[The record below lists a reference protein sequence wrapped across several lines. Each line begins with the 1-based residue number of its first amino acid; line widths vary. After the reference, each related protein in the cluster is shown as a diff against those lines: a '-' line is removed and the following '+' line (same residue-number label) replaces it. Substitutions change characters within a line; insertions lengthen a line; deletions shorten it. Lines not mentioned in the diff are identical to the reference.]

1 MKTRKTIIAASI
13 AALLVVPLSVSAK
26 SKWEYHESQ
35 WNQVMSYGSVSLAE
49 DSAQQWGPWSEFVQ
63 PAAGGPSVVFL
74 PKVAELYRSLPK
86 ADLKD
91 EADPTPIP
99 IPVPVPVDDFCKS
112 GEWCGYAVFQNQSS
126 TWSNNNQEGGEGRN
140 EEGNYEYT
148 STRPHPARIAFALNP
163 DDPSITA
170 GSGTGPGTAAWRI
183 ASLSGLTPLFG
194 ESGLMPAQF
203 DGKWWSN
210 SSTDEGLHTFYAS
223 RSTSSESSYEQA
235 WAYGV
240 PHDYYYWWWYL
251 PTSNNEV
258 AVGWF
263 GREVRNYMSGGNG
276 DGYGGGDG
284 SESAVYGY
292 YVAGIT
298 TPQAYLDSQ
307 RVGNV
312 IATYSG
318 SSMDMSGYQSPV
330 TMTVDFGQAK
340 WSGSWNNG
348 ANGSTYT
355 NTAGDGTQH
364 LSGYVG
370 FNASGTISGAN
381 IQSTS
386 VSATDTKAVSGSV
399 QGTFFGQTAG
409 SVGGVHDI
417 VKDNLPHAG
426 VFLVDKETTPK

>member
-13 AALLVVPLSVSAK
+13 AALLVVPMTVSAK

-35 WNQVMSYGSVSLAE
+35 WNEVMSYGSVSLAE

-74 PKVAELYRSLPK
+74 PQVAELYRPIPK
-86 ADLKD
+86 T
-91 EADPTPIP
+91 DPTPTP
-99 IPVPVPVDDFCKS
+99 TPVDDFCKS

-126 TWSNNNQEGGEGRN
+126 SWDNQEGGEGRQSS
-140 EEGNYEYT
+140 YTYT
-148 STRPHPARIAFALNP
+148 STRPHPARFALALNP

-170 GSGTGPGTAAWRI
+170 GSGTGSGAAAWRM
-183 ASLSGLTPLFG
+183 ASLNGVTPLFG
-194 ESGLMPAQF
+194 ESGLMSADF
-203 DGKWWSN
+203 GGTWWWGD
-210 SSTDEGLHTFYAS
+210 STDEGLHTFYAD
-223 RSTSSESSYEQA
+223 RSTSSNDTYERS
-235 WAYGV
+235 WAYGI
-240 PHDYYYWWWYL
+240 PHDYYWWYYL
-251 PTSNNEV
+251 PTNNDEV

-263 GREVRNYMSGGNG
+263 GREVYNYMSGG
-276 DGYGGGDG
+276 DGYGGDG

-298 TPQAYLDSQ
+298 TPQAYLDTQ
-307 RVGNV
+307 RAGNV
-312 IATYSG
+312 IASYAG
-318 SSMDMSGYQSPV
+318 NSMDWSGYTSPV
-330 TMTVDFGQAK
+330 NMTVNFGNAT

-348 ANGSTYT
+348 ANGYTYT
-355 NTAGDGTQH
+355 HTAGDGTQH
-364 LSGYVG
+364 LYGQVG

-386 VSATDTKAVSGSV
+386 VSAADGAVSGSV

-426 VFLVDKETTPK
+426 VFLVDKVTAPQ

>member
-13 AALLVVPLSVSAK
+13 AAMLVVPLTVSAK
-26 SKWEYHESQ
+26 AKWEYHEGQ
-35 WNQVMSYGSVSLAE
+35 WNEVISYGNVSLAE

-74 PKVAELYRSLPK
+74 PQVAELYRPLPK
-86 ADLKD
+86 T
-91 EADPTPIP
+91 DPTPTP
-99 IPVPVPVDDFCKS
+99 TPTPVDDFCKS
-112 GEWCGYAVFQNQSS
+112 GEWCGYAVFRNESS
-126 TWSNNNQEGGEGRN
+126 SWSNSDQEGGEGGRH
-140 EEGNYEYT
+140 EYT
-148 STRPHPARIAFALNP
+148 YTRPHPARIAFALNP

-170 GSGTGPGTAAWRI
+170 GNGTGPGSAAWRI

-203 DGKWWSN
+203 GGTWWWSG
-210 SSTDEGLHTFYAS
+210 SSDEGLHTFYAS
-223 RSTSSESSYEQA
+223 RYTSSDSGYEQA

-240 PHDYYYWWWYL
+240 PHDYYWWYYL
-251 PTSNNEV
+251 PTNNEEV

-263 GREVRNYMSGGNG
+263 GRSVSNYMSGG
-276 DGYGGGDG
+276 DGYRSGGDG
-284 SESAVYGY
+284 SESGVYGY

-298 TPQAYLDSQ
+298 TPQAYLDAQ
-307 RVGNV
+307 RIGNV

-318 SSMDMSGYQSPV
+318 SSMDMSGCASSV
-330 TMTVDFGQAK
+330 NMTVDFGKAT

-348 ANGSTYT
+348 TNGYTYT
-355 NTAGDGTQH
+355 QTASDGTQY
-364 LSGYVG
+364 LQGNVG

-386 VSATDTKAVSGSV
+386 VSALDTKAVSGSV
-399 QGTFFGQTAG
+399 QGTFFGQQAG

-417 VKDNLPHAG
+417 VKDNLPHTG
-426 VFLVDKETTPK
+426 VFLVDKVVAQ